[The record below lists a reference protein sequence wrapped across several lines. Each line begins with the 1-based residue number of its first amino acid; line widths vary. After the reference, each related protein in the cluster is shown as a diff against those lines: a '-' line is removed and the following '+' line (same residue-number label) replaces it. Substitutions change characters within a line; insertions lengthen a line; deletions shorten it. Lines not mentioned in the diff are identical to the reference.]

1 MKIKNKYNTTISL
14 ILILTNILLLLLL
27 VSSCGKDIDNIDE
40 EGPSRPNFKAK
51 SLDSEF
57 EEQGIDAVSDG
68 DYIRIEWKPNT
79 EQDLEGYK
87 LFRGESSNIDSS
99 WIELTNDLDL
109 NDSSYTDRDFSL
121 LSESNWYYRL
131 SAYDGNE
138 NDSDTSIVIRY
149 KLLYKPNI
157 SLEKLD
163 NNGNIRVTVIY
174 QGELG
179 SISYILR
186 FYEDAELISV
196 YPIEELINEPTRYF
210 EYNLED
216 DLGIPNN
223 INNLRLRVDVSPNPN
238 SYNFEG
244 SESEIVLMTE

>member
-1 MKIKNKYNTTISL
+1 MKKIKTNTFI
-14 ILILTNILLLLLL
+14 ILILSNMLLLLI
-27 VSSCGKDIDNIDE
+27 SSCGKDIDNIDE
-40 EGPSRPNFKAK
+40 EPPARPVFKAK
-51 SLDSEF
+51 TLDSEF

-68 DYIRIEWKPNT
+68 DYIRIEWKPNS
-79 EQDLEGYK
+79 EEDLEGYK
-87 LFRGESSNIDSS
+87 LFRGESSNIDST
-99 WIELTNDLDL
+99 WIELTNELDER
-109 NDSSYTDRDFSL
+109 DSFYVDRDFSL
-121 LSESNWYYRL
+121 LNDRQWFYRV

-149 KLLYKPNI
+149 KLLYKADI

-163 NNGNIRVTVIY
+163 NNGNIRVTVVY

-186 FYEDAELISV
+186 FYQSSELISV
-196 YPIEELINEPTRYF
+196 HPIEELINEPTRVF
-210 EYNLED
+210 EYNLAN
-216 DLGIPNN
+216 DLGISNN

-244 SESEIVLMTE
+244 SESEIILMTE